1 MGISVQRKKDT
12 LFFLYDIIVRK
23 NLIFIALVE
32 NINAFFV
39 NGLLLAIIHSCAFI
53 TFEVLIYL
61 SCQLVHLVIG

>member
-23 NLIFIALVE
+23 NLIFVALVE

-39 NGLLLAIIHSCAFI
+39 NGLLLAIMPAP
-53 TFEVLIYL
+53 LL
-61 SCQLVHLVIG
+61 HLKS